1 VGPSVGDAVDLPS
14 DRQYDA
20 AGRLVTP
27 SLTEPH
33 IHLDA
38 TLTAGKPRW
47 NQGGTL
53 AEGIEIWAERKDALT
68 AEDVKKRAMTAVE
81 WLAANG
87 VTRVRTHADITEE
100 TLTGFE
106 ALLDL
111 RDDVADLVDL
121 QVVAFPQDGLLTADH
136 HEELLV
142 EAIEMGADVVGAI
155 PHNEHTREDG
165 VASVETA
172 VALADRHDRQI
183 DLHIDETDDPNSRF
197 TEVLAAEALDRGI
210 GDRATASHATAMHS
224 YPNAYADKL
233 ISLLAQSGV
242 SVITNPPDN
251 AVLQGRYDDYPRRR
265 GHTRIDQLH
274 DAGVTVGIG
283 HDSVMDPWYH
293 YGRGDPLDAAFI
305 LVHYAHMSGRGD
317 VETIW
322 RMLTE
327 ANASIFGAQGY
338 GITEGNEGSLAVF
351 DAPGATS
358 QDVQVQYRDG
368 AVEVRIDRFR
378 GFHEGFEMVYPGRGL
393 SLDGRV
399 ELPAD
404 ARVDADAAGA
414 SLRDNGTLEVRVP
427 KVGSD
432 VTEDA
437 ETDQWESK
445 GDDSDDGTEK
455 DGADE

>member
-1 VGPSVGDAVDLPS
+1 MTDFLITDATTLDGDSVDVVITDGVIERVGPSAAEGVDDRPD

-20 AGRLVTP
+20 RGRLVTP

-38 TLTAGKPRW
+38 TLTAGEPRW

-53 AEGIEIWAERKDALT
+53 AEGIEIWADRKRSLT
-68 AEDVKKRAMTAVE
+68 ATDVKERASTAVE

-87 VTRVRTHADITEE
+87 VTRVRTHADTTEE
-100 TLTGFE
+100 TLTGVE

-121 QVVAFPQDGLLTADH
+121 QVVAFPQDGLFTAAH
-136 HEELLV
+136 HEDLLA
-142 EAIEMGADVVGAI
+142 EALEMGVDVVGAI

-165 VASVETA
+165 VDSVKTA
-172 VALADRHDRQI
+172 VSLADRHDLPI

-197 TEVLAAEALDRGI
+197 TEVLAAEALERDI
-210 GDRATASHATAMHS
+210 GDRTTASHTTAMHS

-233 ISLLAQSGV
+233 ISLLAESGV

-274 DAGVTVGIG
+274 EAGVTVGLG

-293 YGRGDPLDAAFI
+293 YGRGDPLDAAFV
-305 LVHYAHMSGRGD
+305 LLHYAHMSGRGD

-327 ANASIFGAQGY
+327 ANASVFGAEDY
-338 GITEGNEGSLAVF
+338 GLAEGCEGSIAVF
-351 DAPGATS
+351 DAPSGFDALRTRAARTLVLRKGRPIARTDPATTT
-358 QDVQVQYRDG
+358 
-368 AVEVRIDRFR
+368 VER
-378 GFHEGFEMVYPGRGL
+378 E
-393 SLDGRV
+393 
-399 ELPAD
+399 
-404 ARVDADAAGA
+404 GA
-414 SLRDNGTLEVRVP
+414 S
-427 KVGSD
+427 SD
-432 VTEDA
+432 VRF
-437 ETDQWESK
+437 QL
-445 GDDSDDGTEK
+445 
-455 DGADE
+455 